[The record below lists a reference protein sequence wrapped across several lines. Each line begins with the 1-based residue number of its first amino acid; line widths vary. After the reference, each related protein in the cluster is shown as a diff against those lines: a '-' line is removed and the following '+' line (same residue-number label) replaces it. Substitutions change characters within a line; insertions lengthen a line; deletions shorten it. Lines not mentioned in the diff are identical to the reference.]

1 MVGESRLAC
10 PRGPRDPD
18 YLGAIAAAGKCQTPD
33 HLRRLAAALDQRK
46 QATYGAPVAGAGRG
60 EKRFGVAAAPAGPVR
75 IVDGRAGLH
84 GGVQYGRPDRR
95 LEPVRQH
102 VDADRVIELT
112 KALVA
117 VDTRNPPGNER
128 PIEGVVREALDRW
141 RPRWTSVEPAPGR
154 LSLVA
159 ELDHPEGS
167 GADRLTLIINGHL
180 DVVPVRAAAWTHDPF
195 DPQVL
200 DGRLYGR
207 GTADMKGG
215 IAAAICALDVLDKA
229 GVTPACN
236 LVFHLVADEERG
248 GRLGTQAL
256 LDRGLIQGNACLV
269 PEPTDMEL
277 CIAERGLLQA
287 RIVVEGR
294 PGHGSRPREG
304 VSAIEHAAQLV
315 LALHAADFGDVEHP
329 LLGRPTA
336 NVGTISGGSA
346 FNTVAESCVI
356 GLDRRILP
364 GATEASTEVEIRK
377 LIEGAAIDGL
387 RYEFD
392 LDTFGEASEMDAT
405 DPWVKQVGE
414 AVARA
419 TGRQPG
425 IIGMT
430 FTTDARFVRNQAQIP
445 TVVCGPGAVEQAHG
459 NDEFVSVESLVD
471 ATAAFAELM
480 AAYG

>member
-1 MVGESRLAC
+1 
-10 PRGPRDPD
+10 
-18 YLGAIAAAGKCQTPD
+18 
-33 HLRRLAAALDQRK
+33 
-46 QATYGAPVAGAGRG
+46 
-60 EKRFGVAAAPAGPVR
+60 
-75 IVDGRAGLH
+75 
-84 GGVQYGRPDRR
+84 
-95 LEPVRQH
+95 VRQH
-102 VDADRVIELT
+102 VDANRVIDLT

-117 VDTRNPPGNER
+117 VDTRNPPGNES
-128 PIEGVVREALDRW
+128 PIEGVVRDALDRW

-159 ELDHPEGS
+159 ELDHPDGPD
-167 GADRLTLIINGHL
+167 ADRLTLIVNGHL
-180 DVVPVRAAAWTHDPF
+180 DVVPVNASAWTHDPF
-195 DPQVL
+195 DPRVL

-207 GTADMKGG
+207 GSADMKGG
-215 IAAAICALDVLDKA
+215 IAAAVCALEVLDRA
-229 GVTPACN
+229 GVPPACN

-248 GRLGTQAL
+248 GRLGTQTL
-256 LDRGLIQGNACLV
+256 LEQGLIHGDACLV
-269 PEPTDMEL
+269 PEPTDMQL

-287 RIVVEGR
+287 RILVEGR

-336 NVGTISGGSA
+336 NVGTISGGTT

-356 GLDRRILP
+356 GLDRRVLP

-377 LIEGAAIDGL
+377 LIEGAGIDGL

-392 LDTFGEASEMDAT
+392 LDTFGEASEMAAT

-414 AVARA
+414 AVGRA

-430 FTTDARFVRNQAQIP
+430 FTTDARFVRNQARIP